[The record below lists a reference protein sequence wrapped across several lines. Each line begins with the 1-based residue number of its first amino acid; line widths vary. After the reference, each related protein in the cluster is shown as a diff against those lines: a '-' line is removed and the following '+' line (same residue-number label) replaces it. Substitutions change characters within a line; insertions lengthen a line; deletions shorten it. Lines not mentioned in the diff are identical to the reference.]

1 MPSYRFCRPD
11 DVPLLVE
18 ATNVCYDVHFPGA
31 APLTYEGFRAEMKE
45 LDVWP
50 SSSMIAMSGEDPI
63 AVLIGT
69 KREDEVLV
77 LRIGVDPE
85 HQRQGHAL
93 HLLTSLGQKLAVL
106 GPPRLVAEVPL
117 DLEGVPEL
125 FRSAGFS
132 PEKTLTDY
140 ERGGAASFDPVPDEL
155 VIPVSFDDLD
165 ASDALAVPD
174 GVAWERSR
182 RALGGR
188 AGVLEGAAIATPV
201 GIDAYLLYRQ
211 RGDGSGIDVLSAAC
225 HDAGQAEVYLGLLL
239 RWLIGHR
246 IDDSRKIRLP
256 RLSRG
261 EVPEAL
267 LGELGFEAARR
278 YERYAATATRA

>member
-18 ATNVCYDVHFPGA
+18 AVNVCYDVHFPGTE
-31 APLTYEGFRAEMKE
+31 PLTYEGFRAEMKE

-50 SSSMIAMSGEDPI
+50 SNSMVALSGEDPV

-77 LRIGVDPE
+77 LRIGVDRE

-93 HLLTSLGQKLAVL
+93 HLLTSLSQKLAVL

-125 FRSAGFS
+125 FRAAGFS
-132 PEKTLTDY
+132 PETTLTDY
-140 ERGGAASFDPVPDEL
+140 ELRGDVVLDSVPDEL

-182 RALGGR
+182 RALEGR
-188 AGVLEGAAIATPV
+188 AGVLEGVAIATPV
-201 GIDAYLLYRQ
+201 GIDAYLLIRT
-211 RGDGSGIDVLSAAC
+211 RGDGGVDVLSASCREAS
-225 HDAGQAEVYLGLLL
+225 QAAVYLGLLV

-246 IDDSRKIRLP
+246 IDHSRRVRFP
-256 RLSRG
+256 RLCCG
-261 EVPEAL
+261 EVPDAL
-267 LGELGFEAARR
+267 LGDLGFEAVRR